1 MYHVPDH
8 IEVIRLWLLHFG
20 ICDFRCIAVMFLAV
34 LIILRSFSI
43 LICAQSM
50 LLCVVYSSS
59 VKKNNQNI
67 GREI

>member
-1 MYHVPDH
+1 
-8 IEVIRLWLLHFG
+8 
-20 ICDFRCIAVMFLAV
+20 MFLAV